1 VRRADVTE
9 AEVDEIVGSL
19 DEKPSA
25 KSNGTKKRR
34 VVAAAAPVNEP
45 DPDLMPKE
53 LPAEPMTD
61 LAPPTPAPVPQK
73 SAATAESKKAI
84 TMEQLEALATV
95 VPDLPKPVEN
105 VKTIGDLVS
114 KYGIGSK
121 PEFRLQVFRSWPKI
135 FPGGRKA
142 DGFYDEYDQPIDEG
156 FIARDYGG
164 GTYLVRVV
172 GPQPGTPNGYK
183 HYDSV
188 RVEIA
193 GDPIYSRV
201 PRSQQSR
208 EDAAVSAAAPT
219 PQPIMQMPQQ
229 QQENPKLAE
238 AALKVV
244 TDAMDKE
251 RLEKQR
257 IESKAERSVEQA
269 KEMLDPI
276 LNAERR
282 RADDVVRLERERAT
296 VERDALVRQM
306 GSDRERDAERMAQ
319 LREQLDSERR
329 EREELRRRMEQ
340 MENGRPSIGQEIRD
354 LMPLLKPEPV
364 RGGGDLEIA
373 QRVLDS
379 QSDKHRAEIE
389 SLRATQTHLMES
401 MRQMHERDIA
411 AMREAQSREMQAE
424 REAWRHREQRYED
437 MLRTERE
444 ERRRD
449 QESGRERM
457 EERDRQW
464 KDRLEQ
470 QELNLKQQWEAR
482 LSLVESNYSER
493 IRWMQAEIDK
503 KVAEN
508 SDLRSKAAESMDPIA
523 QLAKFRQ
530 IKDVARDTLGLS
542 EPSPLPPPAP
552 SGGGIGL
559 GSMPSGL
566 DYNEIAQTAMEKAPE
581 ILGALSSLFSGKQA
595 QQPPQVPT
603 QPGQVVQTSMGPMV
617 SVIAPDGSLKLAPYG
632 AVQAAAAAEQAAAA
646 APALPAPAPQA
657 PPRARMRP
665 PVSEPAPRRRP
676 TGSNDVSPVPNLAEG
691 LPKQTPPWEGAG
703 RRQPSA
709 PQPAPAPAAQ
719 VARQVP
725 PGAESEGESASVDA
739 RQEAR
744 EVKRMNAIEKQIAQI
759 VAKLVHESVVGGD
772 EPDEFVQKIMG
783 AGYPEIV
790 VKGIAEKSDQEILHG
805 IATVEPRSAGTTPAG
820 QRFVRE
826 SMALLRQAVGS

>member
-19 DEKPSA
+19 DERPPA
-25 KSNGTKKRR
+25 KGGSNKKRR
-34 VVAAAAPVNEP
+34 VVTASSASP
-45 DPDLMPKE
+45 DPEPMPTE
-53 LPAEPMTD
+53 LPPEPMTD
-61 LAPPTPAPVPQK
+61 PAPPPPPPPVQKPAP
-73 SAATAESKKAI
+73 AAESKKAI
-84 TMEQLEALATV
+84 TMEQLEALATI

-208 EDAAVSAAAPT
+208 EDAAVSAAAPA
-219 PQPIMQMPQQ
+219 PQPIMQMAAQ

-238 AALKVV
+238 AALKIV
-244 TDAMDKE
+244 TEAMDKE
-251 RLEKQR
+251 RQEKHR
-257 IESKAERSVEQA
+257 IESKAERNVEQA
-269 KEMLDPI
+269 RELLKPLVE
-276 LNAERR
+276 AERS
-282 RADDVVRLERERAT
+282 RADSVIDIEKQRSAVEVGALRDRME
-296 VERDALVRQM
+296 VERQ
-306 GSDRERDAERMAQ
+306 RDAERMAQ
-319 LREQLDSERR
+319 LRDQLEHERR

-354 LMPLLKPEPV
+354 LMPLLKPEPA
-364 RGGGDLEIA
+364 RSGEGLEIA

-389 SLRATQTHLMES
+389 SVRATQTHLMES

-449 QESGRERM
+449 QESSRERM
-457 EERDRQW
+457 DERDRQW

-470 QELNLKQQWEAR
+470 QEINLKQQWEAR
-482 LSLVESNYSER
+482 LALVESNYSER

-503 KVAEN
+503 KVTEN
-508 SDLRSKAAESMDPIA
+508 NDLRSKAAESMDPIA

-542 EPSPLPPPAP
+542 ESSPIPPPAP
-552 SGGGIGL
+552 TSGGIGL

-566 DYNEIAQTAMEKAPE
+566 DINEIAQTAMEKAPE
-581 ILGALSSLFSGKQA
+581 ILGALGSLFGGKQSSSA
-595 QQPPQVPT
+595 PQVPT

-646 APALPAPAPQA
+646 APALPAPAPMA

-665 PVSEPAPRRRP
+665 PTSEPAQRRRP
-676 TGSNDVSPVPNLAEG
+676 TGSNDLSPVPNLAEG
-691 LPKQTPPWEGAG
+691 LPRQTPPWENGA
-703 RRQPSA
+703 RRPAPPPPVSRPAAASPRQP
-709 PQPAPAPAAQ
+709 PAPS
-719 VARQVP
+719 
-725 PGAESEGESASVDA
+725 AESEEDAVSSQEA

-744 EVKRMNAIEKQIAQI
+744 EVKRMNAIEKQIAQF
-759 VAKLVHESVVGGD
+759 VAKLIHESVVGGD
-772 EPDEFVQKIMG
+772 EPDEFVQKVMG
-783 AGYPEIV
+783 AGYPEVV
-790 VKGIAEKSDQEILHG
+790 VKGIAEKSDQEILQG
-805 IATVEPRSAGTTPAG
+805 IAAVEPRSAGTTPAG
-820 QRFVRE
+820 QRFVRD

>member
-1 VRRADVTE
+1 MRRADVTE

-19 DEKPSA
+19 DEKPPA
-25 KSNGTKKRR
+25 KGNGTKKRR
-34 VVAAAAPVNEP
+34 VVAAAAPVNDP
-45 DPDLMPKE
+45 DHDLMPKE
-53 LPAEPMTD
+53 LPPEPMTD
-61 LAPPTPAPVPQK
+61 SAPPTPTPQRPPPP
-73 SAATAESKKAI
+73 AESKRSI

-201 PRSQQSR
+201 PRSQQNR
-208 EDAAVSAAAPT
+208 EDAAVSAAGSA
-219 PQPIMQMPQQ
+219 PQPIMQMAAQ

-244 TDAMDKE
+244 TEAMDKE
-251 RLEKQR
+251 RQEKQR

-269 KEMLDPI
+269 REMLDPI

-282 RADDVVRLERERAT
+282 RADAEVKMERERSEA
-296 VERDALVRQM
+296 ERGHLRQQM
-306 GSDRERDAERMAQ
+306 EADRQRDAERMAQ
-319 LREQLDSERR
+319 VREQLEEERR
-329 EREELRRRMEQ
+329 AREELRRRMEQ
-340 MENGRPSIGQEIRD
+340 MEHGRPSIGQEIRD

-379 QSDKHRAEIE
+379 QSEKHRAEIE
-389 SLRATQTHLMES
+389 SVRSTQTHLMES

-449 QESGRERM
+449 QESSRERS

-503 KVAEN
+503 KTQEN
-508 SDLRSKAAESMDPIA
+508 GDLRSKAAESMDPIA

-581 ILGALSSLFSGKQA
+581 ILGALSSLFGGKQA
-595 QQPPQVPT
+595 PQPQIPT

-632 AVQAAAAAEQAAAA
+632 AVQAAEQAAAAA
-646 APALPAPAPQA
+646 APALPAPVPQA

-665 PVSEPAPRRRP
+665 PTSEPVPRSRP

-691 LPKQTPPWEGAG
+691 LPKQTPPWEGTG
-703 RRQPSA
+703 RRQPPA
-709 PQPAPAPAAQ
+709 PQPAPAPA
-719 VARQVP
+719 RQAP
-725 PGAESEGESASVDA
+725 SGAEPDGESASVDA

-783 AGYPEIV
+783 AGYPEVV